1 LNEEEATS
9 AEQLSQKLSGHA
21 LAISAMAGLIH
32 RRALS
37 ITEFMN
43 FYNQYHFDF
52 KKRKVVII
60 LENDIREYVFNS
72 TLKINIK
79 VK

>member
-1 LNEEEATS
+1 
-9 AEQLSQKLSGHA
+9 
-21 LAISAMAGLIH
+21 M
-32 RRALS
+32 
-37 ITEFMN
+37 
-43 FYNQYHFDF
+43 YHFDF